1 MSTIEKSIDV
11 NVLRY
16 RLLTYGRS
24 LDRISCSRVQR
35 NLECFKKYIER
46 NGARAGAESHAN
58 RSQRQL
64 SGWPTKQRGGTR
76 RSASFVKQLP
86 RTPKIFMSSVRDFRC
101 KARL

>member
-24 LDRISCSRVQR
+24 LNNFLGSRVQR
-35 NLECFKKYIER
+35 NLERFKKYIES
-46 NGARAGAESHAN
+46 NGARAGAESRAN

-64 SGWPTKQRGGTR
+64 SG
-76 RSASFVKQLP
+76 
-86 RTPKIFMSSVRDFRC
+86 
-101 KARL
+101 